1 VEESKVT
8 SSTYYKSS
16 LLVFCYKISKPSI
29 KSNNLHNLYIGFMV
43 HYFHFSFNFF
53 IVAPEEFGSQ
63 LTTTFDVG
71 DA

>member
-1 VEESKVT
+1 
-8 SSTYYKSS
+8 
-16 LLVFCYKISKPSI
+16 
-29 KSNNLHNLYIGFMV
+29 MV

-71 DA
+71 DAWKWRQNYDQEIISGLIFCKLIVS